1 MNTINIGL
9 LGLGTVGSGLV
20 NILQDPQ
27 PRLAARQLRITRIAV
42 RTVTPERQA
51 QYPGIALTTDSQS
64 IVTDPK
70 INVVVEAIGGT
81 TKAKELIK
89 TALTFGKHVVTANKD
104 LIATD
109 GIELSQIAATHHV
122 GLYYEAAVMGAIPVL
137 RTLRNAYAG
146 DPISRITGIANGTS
160 NFILTQMIAH
170 GSSYDDALALA
181 QRKGFAEANPANDV
195 EGLDATYKLLILTR
209 FAFGMNPSMDDVD
222 IQGITTLQPQDFVT
236 ASIWG
241 YAIKP
246 LAVSELTPDGLCL
259 RVAPHLVPLGHPL
272 AAVRDENN
280 AVLIDSQNV
289 KRLSMVGPGAGS
301 LPTANS
307 IVADLLDL
315 ADDIHYGNTPER
327 FVDTDTPAIVADSAH
342 RVAPRFV
349 SITGTGFTRE
359 QLRALGITGRVQRIR
374 GRTTVLTGP
383 VADTDVQRWHSQL
396 AAAGVGLIHVLPVL
410 QG

>member
-1 MNTINIGL
+1 MDTINIGL

-20 NILQDPQ
+20 EILRQPQ
-27 PRLAARQLRITRIAV
+27 PRLAARRLKVTRIAV

-51 QYPGIALTTDSQS
+51 QYPDIALTTNSTS
-64 IVTDPK
+64 IVTDPNIK
-70 INVVVEAIGGT
+70 VVVEAIGGRT
-81 TKAKELIK
+81 AAKELIT

-109 GIELSQIAATHHV
+109 GAELSQIAAAHHV

-170 GSSYDDALALA
+170 GASYDDALSLA
-181 QRKGFAEANPANDV
+181 QSKGFAEANPANDV
-195 EGLDATYKLLILTR
+195 DGLDATYKLLILTR
-209 FAFGMNPSMDDVD
+209 FAFGMSPTIDDVS
-222 IQGITTLQPQDFVT
+222 IQGITTLQPQDFVA

-246 LAVSELTPDGLCL
+246 LAVSELTPDGLCM
-259 RVAPHLVPLGHPL
+259 RVAPHLVPLAHPL

-280 AVLIDSQNV
+280 AVLIDSHNV
-289 KRLSMVGPGAGS
+289 NRLSMVGPGAGA

-315 ADDIHYGNTPER
+315 ADNIHDGNTPER
-327 FVDTDTPAIVADSAH
+327 FVDTDTPAVVADAAH
-342 RVAPRFV
+342 RVSPRFV
-349 SITGTGFTRE
+349 GIRGDDVTRE
-359 QLRALGITGRVQRIR
+359 QLAALGISGRVQRGR
-374 GRTTVLTGP
+374 GRVTILTGP
-383 VADTDVQRWHSQL
+383 VTDSAVAQWRQVL
-396 AAAGVGLIHVLPVL
+396 TTVPGLELIHILPVL
-410 QG
+410 